1 MDRNSIIGVV
11 LIGIILI
18 GYSIYTQPS
27 AEETAA
33 LKQKADSLEIVRIE
47 TEKQFKLDSIAAT
60 NKTMEIDTTVVDST
74 VVDTVATDSIKAV
87 VSNNKFGVFA
97 DASIGED
104 SVYYYIENDLLKLK
118 ISSKAGR
125 IVEAIVKDYQTYDS
139 LPLNLLRE
147 ESSKFN
153 LSFFVGNLVIQTE
166 DLYFKAFKK
175 DDKKLILRA
184 YAGSEDKYIEYSYD
198 LNKNNYFL
206 DFDINFNGLN
216 EIIPE
221 NRDYITLNW
230 EQNIPKQ
237 ELGAKNENT
246 YTTIYYK
253 PLLEDPDYLS
263 ETSDKTEDVNI
274 GIRWISFK
282 DQFFSSTLISKNDG
296 FLDARLETKILY
308 ETDSDYIKNVK
319 AEISIPFKGKKSENN
334 SFYYYL
340 GPNKYKTY
348 AKYSEPEFTGL
359 EEDLNLQKLIP
370 LGWGIFSWV
379 NRFAIIPIFNFLNS
393 FISNYGL
400 IIFLLTIIIK
410 LVLFPLTYKSY
421 LSTAKM
427 RVLKPQIDEINK
439 KIPKDKPMERQ
450 QATMALYKKVGVNPM
465 GGCLPML
472 LQFPIL
478 LAMFRFFPASIE
490 LRQQSFLWAHDL
502 STYDSILTL
511 PFTIPIYGNH
521 ISLFTILMTISTL
534 LYTKMQNEMNSANAS
549 MPGMKQMMYIMPIMF
564 MVMLNNYSSGLT
576 YYYFLANMIT
586 FSQMYFIKSRIN
598 DDDILRKLETS
609 KKKVKKPSKFQQR
622 IEAMAKQRGK

>member
-1 MDRNSIIGVV
+1 MDKNSIIGIV

-18 GYSIYTQPS
+18 GYSILTQPS
-27 AEETAA
+27 AEEIAA
-33 LKQKADSLEIVRIE
+33 RKQKADSLELVRIE
-47 TEKQFKLDSIAAT
+47 AENQFKLDSIASA
-60 NKTMEIDTTVVDST
+60 NNLMQIDSAIVDST
-74 VVDTVATDSIKAV
+74 AVDSVAADSIKTAA
-87 VSNNKFGVFA
+87 NNTKFGVFA
-97 DASIGED
+97 EASKGENE
-104 SVYYYIENDLLKLK
+104 YYTIENKLLKLK

-147 ESSKFN
+147 KSSKFN

-166 DLYFKAFKK
+166 DLYFKVIEST
-175 DDKKLILRA
+175 DKKLILRA
-184 YAGSEDKYIEYSYD
+184 NAGSDDKYIEYSYD
-198 LNKNNYFL
+198 LSKNNYYL

-216 EIIPE
+216 EIIPA
-221 NRDYITLNW
+221 NRDFITLNW

-237 ELGAKNENT
+237 ELGGKNENT

-253 PLLEDPDYLS
+253 PLLEDVDWLN
-263 ETSDKTEDVNI
+263 ETSDKTEDISV

-296 FLDARLETKILY
+296 FIDARLETKILY
-308 ETDSDYIKNVK
+308 EKNPDFIKNVK
-319 AEISIPFKGKKSENN
+319 AEISIPFKGKKEETN
-334 SFYYYL
+334 SFYFYF

-348 AKYSEPEFTGL
+348 AKYSTPEFTGL
-359 EEDLNLQKLIP
+359 EEELNLQKLIP

-427 RVLKPQIDEINK
+427 RVLKPQIEEINK

-478 LAMFRFFPASIE
+478 LAMFKFFPASIE
-490 LRQQSFLWAHDL
+490 LRQESFLWAHDL
-502 STYDSILTL
+502 STYDSIVNL
-511 PFTIPIYGNH
+511 PFTIPIYGAH
-521 ISLFTILMTISTL
+521 ISLFTILMTVSTL

-549 MPGMKQMMYIMPIMF
+549 MPGMKTMMYIMPIMF

-622 IEAMAKQRGK
+622 IEEMAKKKGK

>member
-11 LIGIILI
+11 LIGVILI
-18 GYSIYTQPS
+18 GYSIFTQPS
-27 AEETAA
+27 AEEIAA
-33 LKQKADSLEIVRIE
+33 KKQKADSLEIVRLE
-47 TEKQFKLDSIAAT
+47 TEKQFKLDSIASA
-60 NKTMEIDTTVVDST
+60 NKTMEIDSSVVDST
-74 VVDTVATDSIKAV
+74 VVDTVATDSINTIA
-87 VSNNKFGVFA
+87 SNNKFGVFA
-97 DASIGED
+97 EATKGED
-104 SVYYYIENDLLKLK
+104 EYYTIENDLLKLK

-125 IVEAIVKDYQTYDS
+125 IVEATVKDYKTYDS
-139 LPLNLLRE
+139 LPLNLIRE
-147 ESSKFN
+147 KSSKFN

-166 DLYFKAFKK
+166 DLYFKPIKN
-175 DDKKLILRA
+175 DDKKIVLRA
-184 YAGSEDKYIEYSYD
+184 NAGSEDKYIEYSYD
-198 LNKNNYFL
+198 LSKNNYFL
-206 DFDINFNGLN
+206 DFDISFNGLN

-221 NRDYITLNW
+221 NRDFITLNW
-230 EQNIPKQ
+230 EQDIPKQ
-237 ELGAKNENT
+237 ELGGKNENT

-263 ETSDKTEDVNI
+263 ETSDKTEDINV

-282 DQFFSSTLISKNDG
+282 DQFFSSTLISKNNG

-308 ETDSDYIKNVK
+308 EENPDVIKNVK
-319 AEISIPFKGKKSENN
+319 AEISLPFKGRKQETN
-334 SFYYYL
+334 SFYFYL
-340 GPNKYKTY
+340 GPNKYKTL
-348 AKYSEPEFTGL
+348 ANYSKPEFTGL
-359 EEDLNLQKLIP
+359 EEELNLQKLIP

-400 IIFLLTIIIK
+400 IIFLLTVIIK

-502 STYDSILTL
+502 STYDSILDL
-511 PFTIPIYGNH
+511 PFTIPIYGAH
-521 ISLFTILMTISTL
+521 ISLFTILMTVSTL

-598 DDDILRKLETS
+598 DEDILKKLETS

-622 IEAMAKQRGK
+622 IEEMAKQRGK

>member
-11 LIGIILI
+11 LIGVILI
-18 GYSIYTQPS
+18 GYSIFTQPS
-27 AEETAA
+27 TEEIAA
-33 LKQKADSLEIVRIE
+33 KRATADSLNIVRQE
-47 TEKQFKLDSIAAT
+47 AAKQLKLDSIAEV
-60 NKTMEIDTTVVDST
+60 NKQFAIDTTI
-74 VVDTVATDSIKAV
+74 VDTLAVDAVTNDSINNI
-87 VSNNKFGVFA
+87 VSNNKYGVFA
-97 DASIGED
+97 DASKGNDE
-104 SVYYYIENDLLKLK
+104 YYTIENELLKLK

-125 IVEAIVKDYQTYDS
+125 IVEAIVKNYQTYDS

-147 ESSKFN
+147 KSSKFN
-153 LSFFVGNLVIQTE
+153 LSFFAGNLVIQTE
-166 DLYFKAFKK
+166 DLYFKAFKEENN
-175 DDKKLILRA
+175 KLVLRA
-184 YAGSEDKYIEYSYD
+184 YADNDDKYIEYSYD
-198 LNKNNYFL
+198 LSKNNYFV
-206 DFDINFNGLN
+206 DFNINFNGLN

-221 NRDYITLNW
+221 NRDFITLNW
-230 EQNIPKQ
+230 EQDIPKQ
-237 ELGAKNENT
+237 ELGGKNENT
-246 YTTIYYK
+246 YSTIYYK

-263 ETSDKTEDVNI
+263 ETSDEKEDISV

-282 DQFFSSTLISKNDG
+282 DQFFSSTLICKNDG
-296 FLDARLETKILY
+296 FIDASLETKILY
-308 ETDSDYIKNVK
+308 EENPDFIKNVK
-319 AEISIPFKGKKSENN
+319 ANISIPFKGKKEEKN
-334 SFYYYL
+334 SFYFYL
-340 GPNKYKTY
+340 GPNKYSTL
-348 AKYSEPEFTGL
+348 ADYSDTEFTGI
-359 EEDLNLQKLIP
+359 EEELNLQKLIP

-439 KIPKDKPMERQ
+439 KIPKDKPMDRQ
-450 QATMALYKKVGVNPM
+450 QATMALYKKVGVSPM

-502 STYDSILTL
+502 STYDSIVDL
-511 PFTIPIYGNH
+511 PFTIPIYGAH

-534 LYTKMQNEMNSANAS
+534 LYTKMQNEMNTANAT
-549 MPGMKQMMYIMPIMF
+549 MPGMKTMMYIMPVMF

-598 DDDILRKLETS
+598 DEDILRKLETS
-609 KKKVKKPSKFQQR
+609 KKKAPKKQSKFQQR
-622 IEAMAKQRGK
+622 LEEMAKKRGK

>member
-11 LIGIILI
+11 LIGVILI
-18 GYSIYTQPS
+18 GYSILTQPS
-27 AEETAA
+27 AEEIAA
-33 LKQKADSLEIVRIE
+33 KKQKADSLEIVRLE
-47 TEKQFKLDSIAAT
+47 TEKQFKLDSIAVA
-60 NKTMEIDTTVVDST
+60 NKTIEIDSSVVDST
-74 VVDTVATDSIKAV
+74 IVDSVATDSINTIA
-87 VSNNKFGVFA
+87 SNNKFGVFA
-97 DASIGED
+97 EAAKGED
-104 SVYYYIENDLLKLK
+104 EYYTIENDLLKLK

-125 IVEAIVKDYQTYDS
+125 IVEAIVKDYKTYDS
-139 LPLNLLRE
+139 LALNLIRE
-147 ESSKFN
+147 KSSKFN

-166 DLYFKAFKK
+166 DLYFKPIKN
-175 DDKKLILRA
+175 DDKKIVLRA
-184 YAGSEDKYIEYSYD
+184 NAGSEDKYIEYSYD
-198 LNKNNYFL
+198 LSKNNYFL
-206 DFDINFNGLN
+206 DFDISFNGLN

-221 NRDYITLNW
+221 NRDFITLNW
-230 EQNIPKQ
+230 EQDIPKQ
-237 ELGAKNENT
+237 ELGGKNENT

-263 ETSDKTEDVNI
+263 ETSDKTEDINV

-308 ETDSDYIKNVK
+308 EENPDVIKNVK
-319 AEISIPFKGKKSENN
+319 AEISLPFKGRKQETN
-334 SFYYYL
+334 SFYFYL
-340 GPNKYKTY
+340 GPNKYKTL
-348 AKYSEPEFTGL
+348 ASYSKPEFTGL
-359 EEDLNLQKLIP
+359 EEELNLQKLIP

-400 IIFLLTIIIK
+400 IIFLLTVIIK

-502 STYDSILTL
+502 STYDSILDL
-511 PFTIPIYGNH
+511 PFTIPIYGAH
-521 ISLFTILMTISTL
+521 ISLFTILMTVSTL

-598 DDDILRKLETS
+598 DEDILKKLETS

-622 IEAMAKQRGK
+622 IEEMAKQRGK